1 MTTASLA
8 GIMKI
13 IKNIMSLEK
22 SCTGNHLD
30 LAIKRKIRRTIKKEK
45 ERAKGI
51 NQRRKNQSLKRK
63 RSKWLTDKKSSKRK
77 RRRKLKS
84 NL

>member
-1 MTTASLA
+1 MTIVSSA

-13 IKNIMSLEK
+13 IKSIMSLEK
-22 SCTGNHLD
+22 SCIGNHLD
-30 LAIKRKIRRTIKKEK
+30 QAIKRKIRRTMKKEK
-45 ERAKGI
+45 ERPKEI